1 MEMDSFNWPK
11 APTGLAIR
19 DGLPSGRGLGF
30 MGRCVCSCLCNSVC
44 VCVLDWINLHL
55 RIVFLNSSSMST
67 IQENILGC

>member
-11 APTGLAIR
+11 ALTGLAIR

-44 VCVLDWINLHL
+44 VCVRLD
-55 RIVFLNSSSMST
+55 
-67 IQENILGC
+67 